1 MQSPILDFLENENR
15 VPTETEFRHI
25 CLRHGISFQR
35 EAHQL
40 IQILR
45 NEGVF
50 KPNMSPT
57 LRQLAAVLARTAGY
71 KPRLMVDNT
80 AR

>member
-1 MQSPILDFLENENR
+1 MQSPILDFLETENR
-15 VPTETEFRHI
+15 VPTDAEFRHI
-25 CLRHGISFQR
+25 CVRHGISFQR

-40 IQILR
+40 IEILR

-50 KPNMSPT
+50 RPKMSPT
-57 LRQLAAVLARTAGY
+57 LHKLAAVLARTAGC

-80 AR
+80 VR